1 MMAVFIGVALLV
13 TAGFLVIKVMI
24 LLLLPSSL
32 LSSSSVVVKV
42 EVKVKDATVSQ
53 GDNGK
58 VIGVDGD
65 DGDGDDDFLSMLF
78 GNVDVIDE

>member
-1 MMAVFIGVALLV
+1 MIMAVFIGVALLV
-13 TAGFLVIKVMI
+13 TGLLVIKVMI

-42 EVKVKDATVSQ
+42 KDSTVSQ

-65 DGDGDDDFLSMLF
+65 DDDDDDVNFLSILF